1 MKWVY
6 MEMNRQRVG
15 LLDLSERA
23 GLGEGTITKWRK
35 NRSPQV
41 EALEAAINALGY
53 ELTVRV
59 ISY

>member
-1 MKWVY
+1 
-6 MEMNRQRVG
+6 

-53 ELTVRV
+53 ELTVKV
-59 ISY
+59 QS